1 MMNFFLICCL
11 VIVSLSIFPTKTQCA
26 PEKRD
31 LEPSM
36 GEIWQEDDHEV
47 LIRNERGTKNGNASG
62 GMASGKR
69 GNPSK
74 NSRKE
79 KPKDILSSEKQ
90 MQRSCRYVKSAW
102 SECDAKTNQ
111 RSRTLTLKK
120 GEEGCV
126 QTRTIQKKCK
136 KACRY
141 EKGAWSECI
150 GGKMSRSDKLK
161 ATSDAACESTRVV
174 NKNCNPAK
182 NSKSTGSEK
191 NTKDQRQKNIKD
203 KGGRKSRA

>member
-1 MMNFFLICCL
+1 MNFFLICCL
-11 VIVSLSIFPTKTQCA
+11 AVASLSIFPTKTQCA
-26 PEKRD
+26 PEKHD
-31 LEPSM
+31 LEASV

-47 LIRNERGTKNGNASG
+47 LIRNQRGTKNISG
-62 GMASGKR
+62 AAGVSG
-69 GNPSK
+69 
-74 NSRKE
+74 
-79 KPKDILSSEKQ
+79 
-90 MQRSCRYVKSAW
+90 SCRYVKSAW
-102 SECDAKTNQ
+102 TECDAKTNQ

-150 GGKMSRSDKLK
+150 AGKMSRTDKLK

-174 NKNCNPAK
+174 NKNCNPGK
-182 NSKSTGSEK
+182 NSKGGEK
-191 NTKDQRQKNIKD
+191 NGANKEQRQKNIKE

>member
-1 MMNFFLICCL
+1 MNFFLICCL
-11 VIVSLSIFPTKTQCA
+11 AVASLSIFPTKTQCA
-26 PEKRD
+26 PEKHD
-31 LEPSM
+31 LEASV

-47 LIRNERGTKNGNASG
+47 LIRNQRGTKNISG
-62 GMASGKR
+62 AAGVSGKR
-69 GNPSK
+69 EKLSK
-74 NSRKE
+74 VSRKQD
-79 KPKDILSSEKQ
+79 KQKDALSSEKQ

-102 SECDAKTNQ
+102 TECDAKTNQ

-150 GGKMSRSDKLK
+150 AGKMSRTDKLK

-174 NKNCNPAK
+174 NKNCNPGK
-182 NSKSTGSEK
+182 NSKGGEK
-191 NTKDQRQKNIKD
+191 NGANKEQRQKNIKE

>member
-1 MMNFFLICCL
+1 MNFFLICCL
-11 VIVSLSIFPTKTQCA
+11 AVASLSIFPTKTQCA

-31 LEPSM
+31 LEPSV

-47 LIRNERGTKNGNASG
+47 LIRNERGTKNGSSG
-62 GMASGKR
+62 GIASGKR
-69 GNPSK
+69 GNPMKLSK
-74 NSRKE
+74 KQE
-79 KPKDILSSEKQ
+79 KQKDHLSNEKQ
-90 MQRSCRYVKSAW
+90 MRSCRYAKSAW
-102 SECDAKTNQ
+102 TECDPKTNQ

-120 GEEGCV
+120 GEDGCV

-161 ATSDAACESTRVV
+161 ATSDAACESTRLV
-174 NKNCNPAK
+174 NKNCNPGK
-182 NSKSTGSEK
+182 NSKGGAEGGK
-191 NTKDQRQKNIKD
+191 KEQRQKNIKD
-203 KGGRKSRA
+203 KAGRKGRV